1 MWPITAP
8 VSVSHWTLFPQQL
21 PRVELS
27 AQVWTQLAQGADLL
41 SIPDCVTLALDRSL
55 QGSPQ
60 RPSGCHIL
68 GSIFGARKT
77 MVLRFCTTI

>member
-41 SIPDCVTLALDRSL
+41 SIPDCVTLGGQLEFPLLRPKTAMTLQLKLAFPSDR
-55 QGSPQ
+55 
-60 RPSGCHIL
+60 H
-68 GSIFGARKT
+68 
-77 MVLRFCTTI
+77 